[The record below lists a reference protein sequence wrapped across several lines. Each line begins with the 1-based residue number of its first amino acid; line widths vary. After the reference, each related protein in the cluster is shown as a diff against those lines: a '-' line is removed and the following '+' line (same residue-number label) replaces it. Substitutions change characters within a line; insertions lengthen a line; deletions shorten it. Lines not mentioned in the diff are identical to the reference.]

1 MHNQWNLGELG
12 GLWLAPAL
20 FGLVLILFGVL
31 IFVFPDLLSFIVAAV
46 LIFAGFSLL
55 GLAWNM
61 RVRVTYRRKGD
72 RGSGLDERDDL

>member
-1 MHNQWNLGELG
+1 MGNPG
-12 GLWLAPAL
+12 GMWLAPAL
-20 FGLVLILFGVL
+20 FGVVLILFGVL

-61 RVRVTYRRKGD
+61 RGRVTYRRMDG
-72 RGSGLDERDDL
+72 RGPGPFGPDDL